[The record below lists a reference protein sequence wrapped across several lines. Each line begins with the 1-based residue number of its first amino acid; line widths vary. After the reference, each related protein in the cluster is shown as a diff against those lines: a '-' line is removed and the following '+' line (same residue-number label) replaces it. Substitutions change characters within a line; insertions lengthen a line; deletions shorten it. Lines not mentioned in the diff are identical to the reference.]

1 MAINFPNNPSN
12 GDTHAGFT
20 WNATTGAWQSAAL
33 QVATGNTAPTNPANG
48 DQWFDTSD
56 GTLYVYFNDGSSSQ
70 WVGVSGPQGPAGAA
84 GAAGADGADGSAQSY
99 TNFVGFPSTGNT
111 LGDLAV
117 AQDTKALYMWDGTEW
132 DRISVGVDESPVII
146 TEPPTTSE
154 LNNDGTTSTITMV
167 AQDPEGF
174 DIEYGI
180 AYKTTGNALP
190 SQLASATT
198 VNANGEFTFTPTS
211 NTSNAGSFRARLSA
225 SDGARTT
232 TRFVDFSLDFTVLV
246 DYLVVAGG
254 GGGLMGG
261 GGGGGVLQATGTSLL
276 IGNSYAIT
284 VGAGGDGWKRV
295 NGSNLPT
302 RGGNSSIVGIST
314 AIGGGAG
321 GGNPGN
327 LPTNEYQSGGSGG
340 GAGHSTSTL
349 FYGGKG
355 IYPGS
360 TFLDQAR
367 QGYDGGNNK
376 ITNPY
381 GQGGGGGAGGAGGN
395 ASGSNSGSGG
405 TGIVSSITGSN
416 VTYAGGGGGGGWAG
430 GTTAGSGGSG
440 GGGAGST
447 ADNAT
452 ASNGT
457 GGLGGGGGGGSIGGS
472 GGPGGYGGSGIVI
485 IRTLATAASTTGSP
499 TVTTDGSYNIYSF
512 TADGSI
518 TF

>member
-1 MAINFPNNPSN
+1 MATNFPNSPSN
-12 GDTHAGFT
+12 GATHVFGGTTYTYNSTKGVWKADKDAVAVSDTPPS
-20 WNATTGAWQSAAL
+20 NPETGAL
-33 QVATGNTAPTNPANG
+33 
-48 DQWFDTSD
+48 WFDSSVAKT
-56 GTLYVYFNDGSSSQ
+56 YIYYNDGSSSQ
-70 WVGVSGPQGPAGAA
+70 WVQLNPSGGSD
-84 GAAGADGADGSAQSY
+84 GADGADGS
-99 TNFVGFPSTGNT
+99 TG
-111 LGDLAV
+111 G
-117 AQDTKALYMWDGTEW
+117 
-132 DRISVGVDESPVII
+132 ESPVIL
-146 TEPPTTSE
+146 TEPPSTHT
-154 LNNDGTTSTITMV
+154 LNNDGTTSTLTMT

-174 DIEYGI
+174 DITYGI
-180 AYKTTGNALP
+180 AYKTTGNTLP
-190 SQLASATT
+190 AQLASAPSINQTT
-198 VNANGEFTFTPTS
+198 GVYTFTPTTT
-211 NTSNAGSFRARLSA
+211 TSDAGSFRARLSA
-225 SDGARTT
+225 SDGANTT

-295 NGSNLPT
+295 DGSNLPT
-302 RGGNSSIVGIST
+302 RGGNSSIAGIST

-321 GGNPGN
+321 GGDPGN

-457 GGLGGGGGGGSIGGS
+457 DGLGGGGGGGSIGGS